1 MSEKSVVVNL
11 NEYGKS
17 RRTFAA
23 TESLPLLHATR
34 DMLIDGALRVLSRQ
48 TEGMENTLLVMAERA
63 PLIETRTSYYDALG
77 LLNQHSNQL
86 LASCKDAYFKA
97 FDEFLIRR
105 DKPEKVETLE
115 LSIVNEQDFEAT
127 LTLDKATAR
136 LRYNCAEELLALDTR
151 VATLL
156 NRQEIPENFNPLGPR
171 MLCESLF
178 NGIETVCKA
187 QNLQVI
193 LLNQFDLV
201 LTTELARI
209 YQSLNHYLADHGIM
223 PDLKFGMKAHPTRK
237 QHSHAAGN
245 ETTDVESDM
254 LSLFEQMARGRA
266 GGGYAGSGL
275 GGSGVGSGAVG
286 GGLGNGGTGSGNG
299 MAGSLV
305 AFNILESLANLQN
318 GAMPL
323 PGGGMF
329 EFPPMEGDAVQNV
342 LRSLQQSP
350 AMQAANPLDV
360 VMVDAVAML
369 FDVLFDEETIPDRL
383 KAQIARLQIPV
394 LKAAMMDRNF
404 FSLRHHPVRRM
415 LDAIAVL
422 SVRIPATEAGN
433 ERLEA
438 VSRVVTHVVD
448 NFAQD
453 IEIFE
458 SAANELEAMDMSLE
472 STVEAELQPDIQK
485 LQQEERAEVALIVA
499 HDFINRCVSDQ
510 PVTPAIMEFL
520 RKDWAALLTAD
531 YTEEGENGAHFNSH
545 VETMRELVWSVQP
558 KKDMDARLMLVRIL
572 PGLLKRLR
580 EGLTQQSINA
590 ERTEKFFADLVV
602 LHANA
607 VRPTSQTVPLPETE
621 DALAAENAWAAANDA
636 IEQQYAPPAPKR
648 VEEEIPEVEDEFT
661 LRVRELVKG
670 DWVEFHY
677 PDRTFRWMRL
687 GWHGG
692 IKSTYLFS
700 DQDGMNSFSI
710 SLPRLAE
717 KLRIGEAVVVE
728 RKSITESA
736 FSKLM
741 GLFRQQL
748 GYA

>member
-17 RRTFAA
+17 RRTIAA
-23 TESLPLLHATR
+23 TESLPLLHAGR
-34 DMLIDGALRVLSRQ
+34 DLLIDGAIRVLARQ

-77 LLNQHSNQL
+77 FLNQQSNQL
-86 LASCKDAYFKA
+86 LAACKEAYLFS
-97 FDEFLIRR
+97 FDKFLLNR
-105 DKPEKVETLE
+105 DKPQVAEIPE
-115 LSIVNEQDFEAT
+115 LSLVNDQDFETT

-171 MLCESLF
+171 VLCESLLQ
-178 NGIETVCKA
+178 GLESVCKD
-187 QNLQVI
+187 QNLQVV

-209 YQSLNHYLADHGIM
+209 YQSINHYLADHGIL
-223 PDLKFGMKAHPTRK
+223 PDFKLGMKAHPGRK
-237 QHSHAAGN
+237 QHADTLEDKS
-245 ETTDVESDM
+245 EVESDM
-254 LSLFEQMARGRA
+254 FSLFEQMARGR
-266 GGGYAGSGL
+266 S
-275 GGSGVGSGAVG
+275 
-286 GGLGNGGTGSGNG
+286 GGTYSGGNSYTG
-299 MAGSLV
+299 NASSAIA
-305 AFNILESLANLQN
+305 AFNILESLAALQN

-323 PGGGMF
+323 PGGGTF
-329 EFPPMEGDAVQNV
+329 EFPALEGNAVQNV
-342 LRSLQQSP
+342 LRSLQQNP

-404 FSLRHHPVRRM
+404 FSLRHHPVRRV

-438 VSRVVTHVVD
+438 ISKVVTNIVD

-453 IEIFE
+453 MEIFE
-458 SAANELEAMDMSLE
+458 TAAQELEAMDETLE
-472 STVEAELQPDIQK
+472 NIVEAEIQPDIQK
-485 LQQEERAEVALIVA
+485 FQQEERAEVALIVA
-499 HDFINRCVSDQ
+499 HDFINRCVGEQVIAPS
-510 PVTPAIMEFL
+510 IIEFL
-520 RKDWAALLTAD
+520 RRDWAALLTSD

-580 EGLTQQSINA
+580 EGMAHQAVDAI
-590 ERTEKFFADLVV
+590 RTEKFFADLVV

-607 VRPTSQTVPLPETE
+607 VRPTAQTIPLPETE
-621 DALAAENAWAAANDA
+621 EAQAVEKEALAQTA
-636 IEQQYAPPAPKR
+636 EQQTQPETA
-648 VEEEIPEVEDEFT
+648 VEEEVPELEDEYT
-661 LRVRELVKG
+661 ARVRELVKG

-687 GWHGG
+687 GWYGG
-692 IKSTYLFS
+692 IKGTYLFS

-710 SLPRLAE
+710 SLQRLAE
-717 KLRIGEAVVVE
+717 KLRSGEAVIVE

-736 FSKLM
+736 FSKLV

>member
-11 NEYGKS
+11 NEYGKA
-17 RRTFAA
+17 RRTIAA
-23 TESLPLLHATR
+23 TESLPLLHAGR
-34 DMLIDGALRVLSRQ
+34 DLLIDGAIRVLTRQ
-48 TEGMENTLLVMAERA
+48 TEGMENTLLVMAERS
-63 PLIETRTSYYDALG
+63 PLIETRTSYYNALG
-77 LLNQHSNQL
+77 LLNQQSNQL
-86 LASCKDAYFKA
+86 LAACKEAYLQS
-97 FDEFLIRR
+97 FDKFLLNR
-105 DKPEKVETLE
+105 DKPQVTESLE
-115 LSIVNEQDFEAT
+115 LSLVNDQDFETT

-171 MLCESLF
+171 ILCESLLH
-178 NGIETVCKA
+178 GIENVSKE

-209 YQSLNHYLADHGIM
+209 YQSINHYLADHGIL
-223 PDLKFGMKAHPTRK
+223 PDFKLGMKAHPGRK
-237 QHSHAAGN
+237 QHANTLDDKSEA
-245 ETTDVESDM
+245 ESDM
-254 LSLFEQMARGRA
+254 FSLFEQMAKGRSGGA
-266 GGGYAGSGL
+266 YSGGGSYT
-275 GGSGVGSGAVG
+275 
-286 GGLGNGGTGSGNG
+286 GNANS
-299 MAGSLV
+299 AIA
-305 AFNILESLANLQN
+305 AFNILESLAALQN

-329 EFPPMEGDAVQNV
+329 EFPALEGNTIQNV
-342 LRSLQQSP
+342 LRSLQQNP

-394 LKAAMMDRNF
+394 LKAAMMDRTF

-422 SVRIPATEAGN
+422 SVRIPATESGN
-433 ERLEA
+433 IRLEA
-438 VSRVVTHVVD
+438 ISRVVTHVVD

-453 IEIFE
+453 MEIFE
-458 SAANELEAMDMSLE
+458 SAAQELEAMDQTLE
-472 STVEAELQPDIQK
+472 NIVEAELQPDIQK
-485 LQQEERAEVALIVA
+485 FQQEERAEVALIVA
-499 HDFINRCVSDQ
+499 HDFINRCVAEQ
-510 PVTPAIMEFL
+510 AIPPSIIEFL
-520 RKDWAALLTAD
+520 RKDWAALLTSD

-580 EGLTQQSINA
+580 EGLTQQAIDA
-590 ERTEKFFADLVV
+590 VRTEKFFADLVV

-607 VRPTSQTVPLPETE
+607 VRPNAQTIPLPETE
-621 DALAAENAWAAANDA
+621 EAEAIVKEAQAQTAKQQAESEAA
-636 IEQQYAPPAPKR
+636 
-648 VEEEIPEVEDEFT
+648 VEEEIPELEDEYT
-661 LRVRELVKG
+661 ARVRELVKG

-687 GWHGG
+687 GWYGG
-692 IKSTYLFS
+692 IKGTYLFS

-710 SLPRLAE
+710 SLQRLAE
-717 KLRIGEAVVVE
+717 KLRSGEAVVVE

-736 FSKLM
+736 FSKLV

>member
-17 RRTFAA
+17 RRTIAA

-34 DMLIDGALRVLSRQ
+34 DLLIDGAIRVLARQ
-48 TEGMENTLLVMAERA
+48 MEGMENTLLVMAERS
-63 PLIETRTSYYDALG
+63 PLIETRTSYYNALG
-77 LLNQHSNQL
+77 LLNQQSNEL
-86 LASCKDAYFKA
+86 LAACKEAYLQA
-97 FDEFLIRR
+97 FDKFLLNR
-105 DKPEKVETLE
+105 DKPQASEHLE
-115 LSIVNEQDFEAT
+115 LSLVDDQDFEAT

-171 MLCESLF
+171 VLCESLLQ
-178 NGIETVCKA
+178 GIENVSKE
-187 QNLQVI
+187 QNLQVV

-209 YQSLNHYLADHGIM
+209 YQSINHYLADHGIL
-223 PDLKFGMKAHPTRK
+223 PDFKLGMKAHPGRK
-237 QHSHAAGN
+237 QHAGTLEDKN
-245 ETTDVESDM
+245 EAESDM

-266 GGGYAGSGL
+266 GGSY
-275 GGSGVGSGAVG
+275 
-286 GGLGNGGTGSGNG
+286 SGN
-299 MAGSLV
+299 ASSASSAIA
-305 AFNILESLANLQN
+305 AFNILESLAALQN

-329 EFPPMEGDAVQNV
+329 EFPALEGNTIQNV
-342 LRSLQQSP
+342 LRSLQQNP

-404 FSLRHHPVRRM
+404 FSLRHHPVRRV

-438 VSRVVTHVVD
+438 ISKVVTHVVD
-448 NFAQD
+448 NFVQDMEVFEAAAQ
-453 IEIFE
+453 
-458 SAANELEAMDMSLE
+458 ELEAMDQTLE
-472 STVEAELQPDIQK
+472 NTVEAEIQPDIHK
-485 LQQEERAEVALIVA
+485 FQQEERAEVALIVA
-499 HDFINRCVSDQ
+499 HDFINRCVDEQ
-510 PVTPAIMEFL
+510 PIPPSIIEFL
-520 RKDWAALLTAD
+520 RKDWAALLTSE
-531 YTEEGENGAHFNSH
+531 YTQEGENGAHFNSH

-580 EGLTQQSINA
+580 EGMTQQAVNA

-607 VRPTSQTVPLPETE
+607 VRPNAQTIPLPETE
-621 DALAAENAWAAANDA
+621 EAEAVEKEAQAQTA
-636 IEQQYAPPAPKR
+636 EQQAQPEAA
-648 VEEEIPEVEDEFT
+648 VEEVPELEDEFT
-661 LRVRELVKG
+661 ARVRELVKG

-687 GWHGG
+687 GWYGG
-692 IKSTYLFS
+692 IKGTYLFS

-710 SLPRLAE
+710 SLQRLAE
-717 KLRIGEAVVVE
+717 KLRVGEAVVVE

>member
-17 RRTFAA
+17 RRTIAA

-34 DMLIDGALRVLSRQ
+34 DLLIDGAIRVLARQ
-48 TEGMENTLLVMAERA
+48 TEGMENTLLVMAERS

-77 LLNQHSNQL
+77 LLNQQSNQL
-86 LASCKDAYFKA
+86 LAACKEAYLQS
-97 FDEFLIRR
+97 FDKFLVNR
-105 DKPEKVETLE
+105 DKPQVTETLE
-115 LSIVNEQDFEAT
+115 LSLINDQDFEAT
-127 LTLDKATAR
+127 LALDKATAR

-156 NRQEIPENFNPLGPR
+156 NRQEIPENLNPLGPR
-171 MLCESLF
+171 VLCESLLH
-178 NGIETVCKA
+178 GIENVSKE
-187 QNLQVI
+187 QNLQVV

-209 YQSLNHYLADHGIM
+209 YQSINHYLADHGIL
-223 PDLKFGMKAHPTRK
+223 PDFKLGMKAHPGRK
-237 QHSHAAGN
+237 QHADMFEDKS
-245 ETTDVESDM
+245 ETESDM
-254 LSLFEQMARGRA
+254 FSLFEQMARGRA
-266 GGGYAGSGL
+266 
-275 GGSGVGSGAVG
+275 
-286 GGLGNGGTGSGNG
+286 SGNYS
-299 MAGSLV
+299 GSASSAIA
-305 AFNILESLANLQN
+305 AFNILESLAALQN

-329 EFPPMEGDAVQNV
+329 EFPSLEGNTIQNV
-342 LRSLQQSP
+342 LRSLQQNP

-404 FSLRHHPVRRM
+404 FSLRHHPVRRV

-438 VSRVVTHVVD
+438 ISKVVTHVVD
-448 NFAQD
+448 NFVQDMEVFEAAAQ
-453 IEIFE
+453 
-458 SAANELEAMDMSLE
+458 ELEAMDQTLE
-472 STVEAELQPDIQK
+472 NTVEAEIQPDIHK
-485 LQQEERAEVALIVA
+485 FQQEERAEVALIVA
-499 HDFINRCVSDQ
+499 HDFINRCVDEQ
-510 PVTPAIMEFL
+510 PIPPSIIEFL
-520 RKDWAALLTAD
+520 RKDWAALLTSE
-531 YTEEGENGAHFNSH
+531 YTQEGENGAHFNSH

-580 EGLTQQSINA
+580 EGMTQQAVNA

-607 VRPTSQTVPLPETE
+607 VRPNAQTIPLPETE
-621 DALAAENAWAAANDA
+621 EAEAVEKEAQAQTA
-636 IEQQYAPPAPKR
+636 EQQAQPEAA
-648 VEEEIPEVEDEFT
+648 VEEVTELEDEFT
-661 LRVRELVKG
+661 ARVRELVKG

-687 GWHGG
+687 GWYGG
-692 IKSTYLFS
+692 IKGTYLFS

-710 SLPRLAE
+710 SLQRLAE
-717 KLRIGEAVVVE
+717 KLRVGEAVVVE

>member
-11 NEYGKS
+11 NAYGKS

-23 TESLPLLHATR
+23 GESLPLLHATR
-34 DMLIDGALRVLSRQ
+34 DLLIDGAIRVLARQ
-48 TEGMENTLLVMAERA
+48 TEGMENTLLVMAERS

-86 LASCKDAYFKA
+86 LASCKEAYLKA
-97 FDEFLIRR
+97 FDEFLLRR
-105 DKPEKVETLE
+105 DKPEKAETLE
-115 LSIVNEQDFEAT
+115 LSIVNDQDFETT

-151 VATLL
+151 IATLL

-178 NGIETVCKA
+178 NGIESVSKE
-187 QNLQVI
+187 QNLQVV

-209 YQSLNHYLADHGIM
+209 YQSLNHYLADHGILS
-223 PDLKFGMKAHPTRK
+223 DLKFGMKAHPTRK
-237 QHSHAAGN
+237 QSASALN
-245 ETTDVESDM
+245 ADQAETESDM
-254 LSLFEQMARGRA
+254 FSLFEQMARGRSGGTNS
-266 GGGYAGSGL
+266 GGGVSGMSGGNAGMGA
-275 GGSGVGSGAVG
+275 GVGGMG
-286 GGLGNGGTGSGNG
+286 GGAGMSGNA
-299 MAGSLV
+299 MA
-305 AFNILESLANLQN
+305 AFNILEALANFQN
-318 GAMPL
+318 GAIPI

-329 EFPPMEGDAVQNV
+329 EFPVIEGSTIQNV

-350 AMQAANPLDV
+350 AMQTANPLDV

-369 FDVLFDEETIPDRL
+369 FDVLFDEESIPDRL

-394 LKAAMMDRNF
+394 LKASMMDRNF

-438 VSRVVTHVVD
+438 VSRVVTHVVE

-453 IEIFE
+453 MQIFE
-458 SAANELEAMDMSLE
+458 TAAEELEAMDEILE

-485 LQQEERAEVALIVA
+485 FQQEERSEVALIVA

-510 PVTPAIMEFL
+510 PVVPSIIEFL
-520 RKDWAALLTAD
+520 RKDWAALLTTD
-531 YTEEGENGAHFNSH
+531 YTNEGESGAHFNSH

-580 EGLTQQSINA
+580 EGMTQQEISA

-607 VRPTSQTVPLPETE
+607 VRPTTQTVPLPETE
-621 DALAAENAWAAANDA
+621 EANAAEKEAAA
-636 IEQQYAPPAPKR
+636 IEQQYVPPVAAV
-648 VEEEIPEVEDEFT
+648 VEEEIPEIEDEFT
-661 LRVRELVKG
+661 LRARDLVKG

-687 GWHGG
+687 GWFGG

-710 SLPRLAE
+710 SLLRLAE
-717 KLRIGEAVVVE
+717 KMRAGEAVIVE

>member
-17 RRTFAA
+17 RRTIAA
-23 TESLPLLHATR
+23 TESLPLLHAGR
-34 DMLIDGALRVLSRQ
+34 DLLIDGAIRVLARQ

-77 LLNQHSNQL
+77 FLNQQSNQL
-86 LASCKDAYFKA
+86 LAACKEAYLFS
-97 FDEFLIRR
+97 FDKFLLNR
-105 DKPEKVETLE
+105 DKPQVAEIPE
-115 LSIVNEQDFEAT
+115 LSLVNDQDFETT

-171 MLCESLF
+171 VLCESLLQ
-178 NGIETVCKA
+178 GLESVCKD
-187 QNLQVI
+187 QNLQVV

-209 YQSLNHYLADHGIM
+209 YQSINHYLADHGIL
-223 PDLKFGMKAHPTRK
+223 PDFKLGMKAHPGRK
-237 QHSHAAGN
+237 QHADTLEDKS
-245 ETTDVESDM
+245 EVESDM
-254 LSLFEQMARGRA
+254 FSLFEQMARGR
-266 GGGYAGSGL
+266 S
-275 GGSGVGSGAVG
+275 
-286 GGLGNGGTGSGNG
+286 GGTYSGGNSYTG
-299 MAGSLV
+299 NASSTIA
-305 AFNILESLANLQN
+305 AFNILESLAALQN

-323 PGGGMF
+323 PGGGTF
-329 EFPPMEGDAVQNV
+329 EFPALEGNAVQNV
-342 LRSLQQSP
+342 LRSLQQNP

-404 FSLRHHPVRRM
+404 FSLRHHPVRRV

-438 VSRVVTHVVD
+438 ISKVVTNIVD

-453 IEIFE
+453 MEIFE
-458 SAANELEAMDMSLE
+458 TAAQELEAMDETLE
-472 STVEAELQPDIQK
+472 NIVEAEIQPDIQK
-485 LQQEERAEVALIVA
+485 FQQEERAEVALIVA
-499 HDFINRCVSDQ
+499 HDFINRCVGEQVIAPS
-510 PVTPAIMEFL
+510 IIEFL
-520 RKDWAALLTAD
+520 RRDWAALLTSD

-580 EGLTQQSINA
+580 EGMAQHAIDA
-590 ERTEKFFADLVV
+590 IRTEKFFADLVV

-607 VRPTSQTVPLPETE
+607 VRPTAQTIPLPETE
-621 DALAAENAWAAANDA
+621 EAQAVEKEALSQTA
-636 IEQQYAPPAPKR
+636 EQQAQPETA
-648 VEEEIPEVEDEFT
+648 VEEEVPELEDEYT
-661 LRVRELVKG
+661 ARVRELVKG

-687 GWHGG
+687 GWYGG
-692 IKSTYLFS
+692 IKGTYLFS

-710 SLPRLAE
+710 SLQRLAE
-717 KLRIGEAVVVE
+717 KLRSGEAVIVE

-736 FSKLM
+736 FSKLV

>member
-34 DMLIDGALRVLSRQ
+34 DLLIDGALRVLSRQ

-97 FDEFLIRR
+97 FDEFLLRR
-105 DKPEKVETLE
+105 DKPEKTETLE
-115 LSIVNEQDFEAT
+115 LSIVNDQDFEAT

-178 NGIETVCKA
+178 NGIESVCKE
-187 QNLQVI
+187 QSLQVI

-209 YQSLNHYLADHGIM
+209 YQSMNHYLADHGIM
-223 PDLKFGMKAHPTRK
+223 PDLKFGMKAHPARK
-237 QHSHAAGN
+237 QHANAMNADQS
-245 ETTDVESDM
+245 ETESDM
-254 LSLFEQMARGRA
+254 FSLFEQMARGRA
-266 GGGYAGSGL
+266 GGNYSGAGMGGGGMGGGMGSSAMGGGGIGNGSMG
-275 GGSGVGSGAVG
+275 GGSA
-286 GGLGNGGTGSGNG
+286 G
-299 MAGSLV
+299 MAGTLA
-305 AFNILESLANLQN
+305 AFNILESLASLQN

-329 EFPPMEGDAVQNV
+329 EFPALEGSTVQNV

-369 FDVLFDEETIPDRL
+369 FDVLFDEDSIPDRL

-438 VSRVVTHVVD
+438 V
-448 NFAQD
+448 
-453 IEIFE
+453 
-458 SAANELEAMDMSLE
+458 
-472 STVEAELQPDIQK
+472 
-485 LQQEERAEVALIVA
+485 
-499 HDFINRCVSDQ
+499 
-510 PVTPAIMEFL
+510 
-520 RKDWAALLTAD
+520 
-531 YTEEGENGAHFNSH
+531 
-545 VETMRELVWSVQP
+545 
-558 KKDMDARLMLVRIL
+558 
-572 PGLLKRLR
+572 
-580 EGLTQQSINA
+580 
-590 ERTEKFFADLVV
+590 
-602 LHANA
+602 
-607 VRPTSQTVPLPETE
+607 
-621 DALAAENAWAAANDA
+621 
-636 IEQQYAPPAPKR
+636 
-648 VEEEIPEVEDEFT
+648 
-661 LRVRELVKG
+661 
-670 DWVEFHY
+670 
-677 PDRTFRWMRL
+677 
-687 GWHGG
+687 
-692 IKSTYLFS
+692 
-700 DQDGMNSFSI
+700 
-710 SLPRLAE
+710 
-717 KLRIGEAVVVE
+717 
-728 RKSITESA
+728 
-736 FSKLM
+736 
-741 GLFRQQL
+741 
-748 GYA
+748 

>member
-17 RRTFAA
+17 RRTIAA

-34 DMLIDGALRVLSRQ
+34 DLLIDGAIRVLARQ
-48 TEGMENTLLVMAERA
+48 MEGMENTLLVMAERS

-77 LLNQHSNQL
+77 LLNQQSNQL
-86 LASCKDAYFKA
+86 LAACKEAYLQS
-97 FDEFLIRR
+97 FDKFLVNR
-105 DKPEKVETLE
+105 DKPQVTETLE
-115 LSIVNEQDFEAT
+115 LSLVNDQDFETT

-171 MLCESLF
+171 VLCESLLQ
-178 NGIETVCKA
+178 GIENVSED
-187 QNLQVI
+187 QNLQIV

-209 YQSLNHYLADHGIM
+209 YQSINHYLADHGIL
-223 PDLKFGMKAHPTRK
+223 PDFKLGMKAHPGRK
-237 QHSHAAGN
+237 QHAGTLEDKN
-245 ETTDVESDM
+245 EAESDM

-266 GGGYAGSGL
+266 GGSY
-275 GGSGVGSGAVG
+275 
-286 GGLGNGGTGSGNG
+286 SGN
-299 MAGSLV
+299 ASSASSAIA
-305 AFNILESLANLQN
+305 AFNILESLAALQN

-329 EFPPMEGDAVQNV
+329 EFPALEGNTIQNV
-342 LRSLQQSP
+342 LRSLQQNP

-404 FSLRHHPVRRM
+404 FSLRHHPVRRV

-438 VSRVVTHVVD
+438 ISKVVTHVVD
-448 NFAQD
+448 NFVQDMEVFEAAAQ
-453 IEIFE
+453 
-458 SAANELEAMDMSLE
+458 ELEAMDQTLE
-472 STVEAELQPDIQK
+472 NTVEAEIQPDIHK
-485 LQQEERAEVALIVA
+485 FQQEERAEVALIVA
-499 HDFINRCVSDQ
+499 HDFINRCVDEQ
-510 PVTPAIMEFL
+510 PIPPSIIEFL
-520 RKDWAALLTAD
+520 RKDWAALLTSE
-531 YTEEGENGAHFNSH
+531 YTQEGENGAHFNSH

-580 EGLTQQSINA
+580 EGMTQQAVNA

-607 VRPTSQTVPLPETE
+607 VRPNAQTIPLPETE
-621 DALAAENAWAAANDA
+621 EAQAVEKEAQAQTA
-636 IEQQYAPPAPKR
+636 EQQAQPEAA
-648 VEEEIPEVEDEFT
+648 VEEVPELEDEFT
-661 LRVRELVKG
+661 ARVRELVKG

-687 GWHGG
+687 GWYGG
-692 IKSTYLFS
+692 IKGTYLFS

-710 SLPRLAE
+710 SLQRLAE
-717 KLRIGEAVVVE
+717 KLRVGEAVVVE

>member
-17 RRTFAA
+17 RRTITA
-23 TESLPLLHATR
+23 TESLPLFHAAR
-34 DMLIDGALRVLSRQ
+34 DLLIDGAIRVLARQ
-48 TEGMENTLLVMAERA
+48 TEGMENTLLVMAERS

-77 LLNQHSNQL
+77 LLNQQSNQL
-86 LASCKDAYFKA
+86 LVACKEAYFQA
-97 FDEFLIRR
+97 FDKFLLNR
-105 DKPEKVETLE
+105 DKPQVTEHLE
-115 LSIVNEQDFEAT
+115 LSIVDDQDFETT
-127 LTLDKATAR
+127 LTLDKANAR

-171 MLCESLF
+171 ILCESLLQ
-178 NGIETVCKA
+178 GIENVSKE
-187 QNLQVI
+187 QNLQIV

-209 YQSLNHYLADHGIM
+209 YQSINHYLADHGIL
-223 PDLKFGMKAHPTRK
+223 PDFKLGMRAYPGRK
-237 QHSHAAGN
+237 QH
-245 ETTDVESDM
+245 TDTLVDKSEAESDM
-254 LSLFEQMARGRA
+254 FSLFEQMAKGRS
-266 GGGYAGSGL
+266 GGAYS
-275 GGSGVGSGAVG
+275 
-286 GGLGNGGTGSGNG
+286 GGTYTGN
-299 MAGSLV
+299 ANSAIA
-305 AFNILESLANLQN
+305 AFNILESLAALQN

-323 PGGGMF
+323 PGGGTF
-329 EFPPMEGDAVQNV
+329 EFPTLEGNTVQNV
-342 LRSLQQSP
+342 LRSLQQNP

-422 SVRIPATEAGN
+422 SVRIPGTEAGN
-433 ERLEA
+433 ERLETI
-438 VSRVVTHVVD
+438 SKVVTRVVD

-453 IEIFE
+453 MEIFE
-458 SAANELEAMDMSLE
+458 TAAQELEAMDQTLE
-472 STVEAELQPDIQK
+472 STVEAEIQPDIQK
-485 LQQEERAEVALIVA
+485 FQQEERAEVALIVA
-499 HDFINRCVSDQ
+499 HDFINRCVGEQVIAPS
-510 PVTPAIMEFL
+510 IIEFL
-520 RKDWAALLTAD
+520 RRDWAALLTSD
-531 YTEEGENGAHFNSH
+531 YTQEGENGAHFNSH

-580 EGLTQQSINA
+580 EGMTQHAINA

-607 VRPTSQTVPLPETE
+607 VRPNPQTIPLPETE
-621 DALAAENAWAAANDA
+621 EAEAVEKEAQAHTAD
-636 IEQQYAPPAPKR
+636 QQVQAEVA
-648 VEEEIPEVEDEFT
+648 VEEEIPELEDEYT
-661 LRVRELVKG
+661 ARVRELVKG

-687 GWHGG
+687 GWYGG
-692 IKSTYLFS
+692 IKGTYLFS

-710 SLPRLAE
+710 SLQRLAE
-717 KLRIGEAVVVE
+717 KLRSGEAVIVE

>member
-34 DMLIDGALRVLSRQ
+34 DLLIDGAIRVIGRQ
-48 TEGMENTLLVMAERA
+48 TEGMENTLLVMAERS
-63 PLIETRTSYYDALG
+63 PLIETRTSYYNALG
-77 LLNQHSNQL
+77 LLNQHSNEL
-86 LASCKDAYFKA
+86 LAACKEAYFKS
-97 FDEFLIRR
+97 FDEFLVRR
-105 DKPEKVETLE
+105 DKPDNSETIV
-115 LSIVNEQDFEAT
+115 LSLVNDQDFEAT

-151 VATLL
+151 VASLL

-171 MLCESLF
+171 MLCESLLH
-178 NGIETVCKA
+178 GIERVSPE
-187 QNLQVI
+187 QNLQVV

-209 YQSLNHYLADHGIM
+209 YQSINHYFADHGVL
-223 PDLKFGMKAHPTRK
+223 PDLKFGMKARPARK
-237 QHSHAAGN
+237 QSS
-245 ETTDVESDM
+245 ETLGDKSEAESDM
-254 LSLFEQMARGRA
+254 FSLFEQMAQGRS
-266 GGGYAGSGL
+266 GGNYSGSAN
-275 GGSGVGSGAVG
+275 SAI
-286 GGLGNGGTGSGNG
+286 
-299 MAGSLV
+299 A
-305 AFNILESLANLQN
+305 AFNILESLAALQN

-323 PGGGMF
+323 PDGGMF
-329 EFPPMEGDAVQNV
+329 EFPVMEGSTIQNV
-342 LRSLQQSP
+342 LRSLQQNP

-360 VMVDAVAML
+360 VLVDAVAML
-369 FDVLFDEETIPDRL
+369 FDVLFDEESIPDRL

-394 LKAAMMDRNF
+394 LKASMMDRNF

-438 VSRVVTHVVD
+438 VSRVVTHVVE

-458 SAANELEAMDMSLE
+458 TAAAELEAMDQTLE

-485 LQQEERAEVALIVA
+485 FQQEERAEVALIVA
-499 HDFINRCVSDQ
+499 HDFINRCVSEQ
-510 PVTPAIMEFL
+510 PVVPSIIEFL
-520 RKDWAALLTAD
+520 RKDWAALLTSD
-531 YTEEGENGAHFNSH
+531 YTNEGESGAHFNSH
-545 VETMRELVWSVQP
+545 VETMRELVWSVQA

-580 EGLTQQSINA
+580 EGMIQQATPA

-621 DALAAENAWAAANDA
+621 EAQATEKENQAAEAAMAD
-636 IEQQYAPPAPKR
+636 QQYVPPAAPAA
-648 VEEEIPEVEDEFT
+648 EEAPEVEDEFT
-661 LRVRELVKG
+661 MRARDLVKG

-687 GWHGG
+687 GWVGG

-710 SLPRLAE
+710 SLVRLAE
-717 KLRIGEAVVVE
+717 KLRAGEAVVVE

-736 FSKLM
+736 FGKLM

>member
-34 DMLIDGALRVLSRQ
+34 DLLIDGAIRVLARQ

-63 PLIETRTSYYDALG
+63 PLIETRTSYYNALG

-86 LASCKDAYFKA
+86 LAACKEAYFKS
-97 FDEFLIRR
+97 FDGFLLRR
-105 DKPEKVETLE
+105 DKPDTSEHLE
-115 LSIVNEQDFEAT
+115 LSLVDDQDFEAT

-156 NRQEIPENFNPLGPR
+156 NRPDIPENFNPLGPR
-171 MLCESLF
+171 MLCESLLH
-178 NGIETVCKA
+178 GIESVSKE
-187 QNLQVI
+187 QSIQVV

-209 YQSLNHYLADHGIM
+209 YQSINHYFADHGIL
-223 PDLKFGMKAHPTRK
+223 PDLKFGMKAHPVRK
-237 QHSHAAGN
+237 QSSETLGDKN
-245 ETTDVESDM
+245 EVESDI
-254 LSLFEQMARGRA
+254 LSLFEQMAKGR
-266 GGGYAGSGL
+266 S
-275 GGSGVGSGAVG
+275 GGSANSAI
-286 GGLGNGGTGSGNG
+286 
-299 MAGSLV
+299 A
-305 AFNILESLANLQN
+305 AFNILESLALLQN

-329 EFPPMEGDAVQNV
+329 EFPVLEGSTIQNV
-342 LRSLQQSP
+342 LRGLQQSP
-350 AMQAANPLDV
+350 AMQAANPLDI

-369 FDVLFDEETIPDRL
+369 FDVLFEEESIPDRL

-415 LDAIAVL
+415 LDSIAVL
-422 SVRIPATEAGN
+422 SVRIPATEIGN

-438 VSRVVTHVVD
+438 VSRVVTRVVE

-453 IEIFE
+453 MEIFE
-458 SAANELEAMDMSLE
+458 SAAEELEAMDQTLE

-485 LQQEERAEVALIVA
+485 FQQAERAEVALIVA
-499 HDFINRCVSDQ
+499 HDFINRCVNAQ
-510 PVTPAIMEFL
+510 PVVPSIIEFL
-520 RKDWAALLTAD
+520 RKDWAALLTTD
-531 YTEEGENGAHFNSH
+531 YTNEGETGAHFNSH
-545 VETMRELVWSVQP
+545 VETMRELVWSVQA

-580 EGLTQQSINA
+580 EGMAQQAISA
-590 ERTEKFFADLVV
+590 ERTEKFFAELVV

-621 DALAAENAWAAANDA
+621 EADAAEKENQSAATN
-636 IEQQYAPPAPKR
+636 EQQYVQPVAQAI
-648 VEEEIPEVEDEFT
+648 EEEIPELEDEFT
-661 LRVRELVKG
+661 LRVRDLVKG

-687 GWHGG
+687 GWFGG

-710 SLPRLAE
+710 SLVRLAE
-717 KLRIGEAVVVE
+717 KLRAGEAVIVE

>member
-11 NEYGKS
+11 NEYGKA
-17 RRTFAA
+17 RRTIAA
-23 TESLPLLHATR
+23 TESLPLLHAGR
-34 DMLIDGALRVLSRQ
+34 DLLIDGAIRVLARQ

-77 LLNQHSNQL
+77 FLNQQSNQL
-86 LASCKDAYFKA
+86 LAACKEAYLFS
-97 FDEFLIRR
+97 FDKFLLNR
-105 DKPEKVETLE
+105 DKPQVAEIPE
-115 LSIVNEQDFEAT
+115 LSLVNDQDFETT

-171 MLCESLF
+171 VLCESLLQ
-178 NGIETVCKA
+178 GLESVCKD
-187 QNLQVI
+187 QNLQVV

-209 YQSLNHYLADHGIM
+209 YQSINHYLADHGIL
-223 PDLKFGMKAHPTRK
+223 PDFKLGMKAHPGRK
-237 QHSHAAGN
+237 QHADTLEDKS
-245 ETTDVESDM
+245 EVESDM
-254 LSLFEQMARGRA
+254 FSLFEQMARGR
-266 GGGYAGSGL
+266 S
-275 GGSGVGSGAVG
+275 
-286 GGLGNGGTGSGNG
+286 GGTYSGGNSYTG
-299 MAGSLV
+299 NASSTIA
-305 AFNILESLANLQN
+305 AFNILESLAALQN

-323 PGGGMF
+323 PGGGTF
-329 EFPPMEGDAVQNV
+329 EFPALEGNAVQNV
-342 LRSLQQSP
+342 LRSLQQNP

-404 FSLRHHPVRRM
+404 FSLRHHPVRRV

-438 VSRVVTHVVD
+438 ISKVVTNIVD

-453 IEIFE
+453 MEIFE
-458 SAANELEAMDMSLE
+458 TAAQELEAMDETLE
-472 STVEAELQPDIQK
+472 NIVEAEIQPDIQK
-485 LQQEERAEVALIVA
+485 FQQEERAEVALIVA
-499 HDFINRCVSDQ
+499 HDFINRCVGEQVIALS
-510 PVTPAIMEFL
+510 IIEFL
-520 RKDWAALLTAD
+520 RRDWAALLTSD

-580 EGLTQQSINA
+580 EGMAQQAVDAI
-590 ERTEKFFADLVV
+590 RTEKFFADLVV

-607 VRPTSQTVPLPETE
+607 VRPTAQTIPLPETE
-621 DALAAENAWAAANDA
+621 EAQAVEKEALAQTA
-636 IEQQYAPPAPKR
+636 EQQTQPETA
-648 VEEEIPEVEDEFT
+648 VEEEVPELEDEYT
-661 LRVRELVKG
+661 ARVRELVKG
-670 DWVEFHY
+670 DW
-677 PDRTFRWMRL
+677 
-687 GWHGG
+687 
-692 IKSTYLFS
+692 
-700 DQDGMNSFSI
+700 
-710 SLPRLAE
+710 
-717 KLRIGEAVVVE
+717 
-728 RKSITESA
+728 
-736 FSKLM
+736 
-741 GLFRQQL
+741 
-748 GYA
+748 

>member
-17 RRTFAA
+17 RRTIAA

-34 DMLIDGALRVLSRQ
+34 DLLIDGAIRVLARQ
-48 TEGMENTLLVMAERA
+48 TEGMENTLLVMAERS

-77 LLNQHSNQL
+77 LLNQQSNQL
-86 LASCKDAYFKA
+86 LAACKEAYLQS
-97 FDEFLIRR
+97 FDKFLVNR
-105 DKPEKVETLE
+105 DKPQVTETLE
-115 LSIVNEQDFEAT
+115 LSLINDQDFEAT

-156 NRQEIPENFNPLGPR
+156 NRQEIPENLNPLGPR
-171 MLCESLF
+171 VLCESLLH
-178 NGIETVCKA
+178 GIENVSKE
-187 QNLQVI
+187 QNLQVV

-209 YQSLNHYLADHGIM
+209 YQSINHYLADHGIL
-223 PDLKFGMKAHPTRK
+223 PDFKLGMKAHPGRK
-237 QHSHAAGN
+237 QHADMFEDKS
-245 ETTDVESDM
+245 ETESDM
-254 LSLFEQMARGRA
+254 FSLFEQMARGRA
-266 GGGYAGSGL
+266 
-275 GGSGVGSGAVG
+275 
-286 GGLGNGGTGSGNG
+286 SGNYS
-299 MAGSLV
+299 GSASSAIA
-305 AFNILESLANLQN
+305 AFNILESLAALQN

-329 EFPPMEGDAVQNV
+329 EFPSLEGNTIQNV
-342 LRSLQQSP
+342 LRSLQQNP

-404 FSLRHHPVRRM
+404 FSLRHHPVRRV

-438 VSRVVTHVVD
+438 ISKVVTHVVD
-448 NFAQD
+448 NFVQDMEVFEAAAQ
-453 IEIFE
+453 
-458 SAANELEAMDMSLE
+458 ELEAMDQTLE
-472 STVEAELQPDIQK
+472 NTVEAEIQPDIHK
-485 LQQEERAEVALIVA
+485 FQQEERAEVALIVA
-499 HDFINRCVSDQ
+499 HDFINRCVDEQ
-510 PVTPAIMEFL
+510 PIPPSIIEFL
-520 RKDWAALLTAD
+520 RKDWAALLTSE
-531 YTEEGENGAHFNSH
+531 YTQEGENGAHFNSH

-580 EGLTQQSINA
+580 EGMTQQAVNA

-607 VRPTSQTVPLPETE
+607 VRPNAQTIPLPETE
-621 DALAAENAWAAANDA
+621 EAEAVEKEAQAQTA
-636 IEQQYAPPAPKR
+636 EQQAQPEAA
-648 VEEEIPEVEDEFT
+648 VEEVTELEDEFT
-661 LRVRELVKG
+661 ARVRELVKG

-687 GWHGG
+687 GWYGG
-692 IKSTYLFS
+692 IKGTYLFS

-710 SLPRLAE
+710 SLQRLAE
-717 KLRIGEAVVVE
+717 KLRVGEAVVVE

>member
-17 RRTFAA
+17 RRTIAA

-34 DMLIDGALRVLSRQ
+34 DLLIDGAIRVLARQ
-48 TEGMENTLLVMAERA
+48 TEGMENTLLVMAERS

-77 LLNQHSNQL
+77 LLNQQSNQL
-86 LASCKDAYFKA
+86 LAACKEAYLQS
-97 FDEFLIRR
+97 FDKFLVNR
-105 DKPEKVETLE
+105 DKPQVTETLE
-115 LSIVNEQDFEAT
+115 LSLINDQDFEAT
-127 LTLDKATAR
+127 LALDKATAR

-156 NRQEIPENFNPLGPR
+156 NRQEIPENLNPLGPR
-171 MLCESLF
+171 VLCESLLQ
-178 NGIETVCKA
+178 GIENVSKE
-187 QNLQVI
+187 QNLQVV

-209 YQSLNHYLADHGIM
+209 YQSINHYLADHGIL
-223 PDLKFGMKAHPTRK
+223 PDFKLGMKAHPGRK
-237 QHSHAAGN
+237 QHADMFEDKS
-245 ETTDVESDM
+245 ETESDM
-254 LSLFEQMARGRA
+254 FSLFEQMARGRA
-266 GGGYAGSGL
+266 
-275 GGSGVGSGAVG
+275 
-286 GGLGNGGTGSGNG
+286 SGNYS
-299 MAGSLV
+299 GSASSAIA
-305 AFNILESLANLQN
+305 AFNILESLAALQN

-329 EFPPMEGDAVQNV
+329 EFPSLEGNTIQNV
-342 LRSLQQSP
+342 LRSLQQNP

-404 FSLRHHPVRRM
+404 FSLRHHPVRRV

-438 VSRVVTHVVD
+438 ISKVVTHVVD
-448 NFAQD
+448 NFVQDMEVFEAAAQ
-453 IEIFE
+453 
-458 SAANELEAMDMSLE
+458 ELEAMDQTLE
-472 STVEAELQPDIQK
+472 NTVEAEIQPDIHK
-485 LQQEERAEVALIVA
+485 FQQEERAEVALIVA
-499 HDFINRCVSDQ
+499 HDFINRCVDEQ
-510 PVTPAIMEFL
+510 PIPPSIIEFL
-520 RKDWAALLTAD
+520 RKDWAALLTSE
-531 YTEEGENGAHFNSH
+531 YTQEGENGAHFNSH

-580 EGLTQQSINA
+580 EGMTQQAVNA

-607 VRPTSQTVPLPETE
+607 VRPNAQTIPLPETE
-621 DALAAENAWAAANDA
+621 EAEAVEKEAQAQTA
-636 IEQQYAPPAPKR
+636 EQQAQPEAA
-648 VEEEIPEVEDEFT
+648 VEEVTELEDEFT
-661 LRVRELVKG
+661 ARVRELVKG

-687 GWHGG
+687 GWYGG
-692 IKSTYLFS
+692 IKGTYLFS

-710 SLPRLAE
+710 SLQRLAE
-717 KLRIGEAVVVE
+717 KLRVGEAVVVE

>member
-11 NEYGKS
+11 NAYGKS

-34 DMLIDGALRVLSRQ
+34 DLLIDGAIRVLGRQ
-48 TEGMENTLLVMAERA
+48 AEGMENTLLVMAERS
-63 PLIETRTSYYDALG
+63 PLIETRTSYYNALS

-86 LASCKDAYFKA
+86 LAACKEAYFKS
-97 FDEFLIRR
+97 FDEFLMRR
-105 DKPEKVETLE
+105 DKPDNTEHLE
-115 LSIVNEQDFEAT
+115 LSLVDDQDFEAT

-171 MLCESLF
+171 MLCESLLR
-178 NGIETVCKA
+178 GIESVSKE
-187 QNLQVI
+187 QNLQVV

-209 YQSLNHYLADHGIM
+209 YQSINHYFADHGIL
-223 PDLKFGMKAHPTRK
+223 PDLKFGMKAHPARK
-237 QHSHAAGN
+237 QHS
-245 ETTDVESDM
+245 ETLGDKGETESDM
-254 LSLFEQMARGRA
+254 LNLFEQMAKGRT
-266 GGGYAGSGL
+266 
-275 GGSGVGSGAVG
+275 GGSYGGSANSAIAV
-286 GGLGNGGTGSGNG
+286 
-299 MAGSLV
+299 
-305 AFNILESLANLQN
+305 FNILESLASLQN

-329 EFPPMEGDAVQNV
+329 EFPVLEGSTIQNV

-369 FDVLFDEETIPDRL
+369 FDVLFDEESIPDRL

-438 VSRVVTHVVD
+438 VSRVVTHVVE

-453 IEIFE
+453 MEIFE
-458 SAANELEAMDMSLE
+458 SAAEELEAMDQTLE

-485 LQQEERAEVALIVA
+485 FQQEERAEVALIVA

-510 PVTPAIMEFL
+510 PVVPSIIEFL
-520 RKDWAALLTAD
+520 RKDWAALLTSD
-531 YTEEGENGAHFNSH
+531 YTNEGETGAHFNSH
-545 VETMRELVWSVQP
+545 VETMRELVWSVQA

-580 EGLTQQSINA
+580 EGMTLQAMSA
-590 ERTEKFFADLVV
+590 ERTEKFFAALVV

-621 DALAAENAWAAANDA
+621 EASAAEKEAAAT
-636 IEQQYAPPAPKR
+636 EQQYVQPVAQA
-648 VEEEIPEVEDEFT
+648 VEEEISELEDEFT

-687 GWHGG
+687 GWFGG

-710 SLPRLAE
+710 SLVRLAE
-717 KLRIGEAVVVE
+717 KLRSGEAVIVE

-736 FSKLM
+736 FGKLM